1 MVSGVKLD
9 LGILRDC
16 HDFDGRSD
24 RWVSFRTELLRNCIP
39 GLPVRFDPLIL
50 QGSLCLS
57 DQVRPS
63 TPIQEAGSGS
73 LWGAAVCWSAKAQC
87 AQSTNKAPQ
96 NLRPFASGDPLPRG
110 QTRSFLALSP
120 ASSFLQRPHS
130 SKSKTASAKSPD
142 CQGSESKFGLSGKC
156 ALARCLILYL
166 QSTTP

>member
-1 MVSGVKLD
+1 MD

-39 GLPVRFDPLIL
+39 GLPVRFDTLIF

-87 AQSTNKAPQ
+87 AQSTKPHKIFDLLRLEILCHEGRRDRFWLCLQLLAFYSGPTAANLKPQ
-96 NLRPFASGDPLPRG
+96 ALNLRIVKVQS
-110 QTRSFLALSP
+110 RSLGFP
-120 ASSFLQRPHS
+120 ASVL
-130 SKSKTASAKSPD
+130 
-142 CQGSESKFGLSGKC
+142 
-156 ALARCLILYL
+156 
-166 QSTTP
+166 